1 MVDEKKGKQAAYHKT
16 CHILQ
21 VTTKAKFSGN
31 SPILDCYYIL
41 YIIHCTL
48 DILGHHS
55 HYWTGNWAKNR
66 KSKHIK
72 HIKHIKRIKRKGQHL
87 EPSTSTLQKA
97 SNSSQTPGSSGQSL
111 RASMAPAEQQVSA
124 GKWLNMTKV
133 YDSGWLQVSSCIFKL
148 ESLCHYE

>member
-1 MVDEKKGKQAAYHKT
+1 
-16 CHILQ
+16 
-21 VTTKAKFSGN
+21 
-31 SPILDCYYIL
+31 
-41 YIIHCTL
+41 
-48 DILGHHS
+48 
-55 HYWTGNWAKNR
+55 
-66 KSKHIK
+66 
-72 HIKHIKRIKRKGQHL
+72 L